1 MGTLHEL
8 KKTMRLDKDLRP
20 MLVRST
26 LHEALLDLDG
36 DKMADIALIDNN
48 RDGDI
53 DMIGIDLTG
62 NGEFNL
68 YVGDADGNGIIDTV
82 EFYEDGDDMP
92 VAAYMGRNVEE
103 RFLDLAG
110 MVYGRI
116 LAREVIAAELIAAFE
131 EFAARAEE
139 EYEKLQKESEAA
151 STEKETPEEPN
162 AEAAPEEE
170 KESGAPVAAEE

>member
-1 MGTLHEL
+1 MGTLYQL
-8 KKTMRLDKDLRP
+8 KKTVRLDKELRP

-36 DKMADIALIDNN
+36 DKVADIALIDNN
-48 RDGDI
+48 HDGDI
-53 DMIGIDLTG
+53 DMIAIDLTG

-68 YVGDADGNGIIDTV
+68 YVGDADGNGIPDTV

-92 VAAYMGRNVEE
+92 VAAYMGRNVED

-116 LAREVIAAELIAAFE
+116 LARELIADELIAAFE
-131 EFAARAEE
+131 KFAARAEE

-151 STEKETPEEPN
+151 STEEEKPEESEAEVVEEEAPAVEA
-162 AEAAPEEE
+162 AEAEE
-170 KESGAPVAAEE
+170 

>member
-1 MGTLHEL
+1 MGTLHQL
-8 KKTMRLDKDLRP
+8 KKTVRLDKELRP

-36 DKMADIALIDNN
+36 DKVADIALIDNN
-48 RDGDI
+48 HDGDI
-53 DMIGIDLTG
+53 DMIAIDLTG

-68 YVGDADGNGIIDTV
+68 YVGDADGNGIPDTV

-92 VAAYMGRNVEE
+92 VAAYMGRNVED

-116 LAREVIAAELIAAFE
+116 LARELIADELIAAFE

-139 EYEKLQKESEAA
+139 EYEKLQKEPKAA
-151 STEKETPEEPN
+151 STEEEKPEEPETEVVEEEAPAVEA
-162 AEAAPEEE
+162 AEAEE
-170 KESGAPVAAEE
+170 